1 MLSRIKIKNRCQ
13 LFLKYFMLQF
23 ESFIRQKQDMQ
34 DVQLNANDKNWI
46 NSLHKIEHLIVIW
59 K

>member
-13 LFLKYFMLQF
+13 LFKKYFMLQF

-46 NSLHKIEHLIVIW
+46 TSLHKIEHLIVIW